1 MISIQ
6 HLHSHQLSGIC
17 KDWKDAVKVLVEHV
31 ATKKLY
37 SYTQK
42 YTDGTSQTFSYDT
55 LKEKVYG
62 SSELILESLVPNDS
76 FYDVNLDVSLILLK
90 EELDYVFADIWT
102 FVGKSL
108 KEIRNEVERCKNNR
122 KHTCLYQY
130 VYDALKE
137 PFEELYKYM
146 QTKMQDTVF
155 GSLNI
160 RTCPYCNRQYT
171 FTLKPNK
178 KGDPNTSPEFDHFYP
193 KSIYPTLAISFY
205 NLVPSCHCCNHGK
218 GQKQLY
224 VNPYDSGFK
233 GAFCLKDKAGNR
245 LNSNDILTIRDEK
258 DIHVDYQGSYE
269 ESEDVK
275 TLGLDQLY
283 SMHSDYVQEII
294 DKANGYKSASLQDL
308 IDSFQGYYNT
318 PQQIY
323 DFVWGKHL
331 ELSEQEKRPLSKFTK
346 DMLDLLGIR
355 RG

>member
-6 HLHSHQLSGIC
+6 NLHSHQLSGIC
-17 KDWKDAVKVLVEHV
+17 KDWKDAVKDLVEHI
-31 ATKKLY
+31 ATKKKY
-37 SYTQK
+37 SYILK
-42 YTDGTSQTFSYDT
+42 YTDGTSQTFPYDT

-62 SSELILESLVPNDS
+62 SSEHILESLVPNDT
-76 FYDVNLDVSLILLK
+76 FHDVDLDVSHVLLK
-90 EELDYVFADIWT
+90 EELDYVFADIWS
-102 FVGKSL
+102 FVGKNL
-108 KEIRNEVERCKNNR
+108 QEIKDDVDRCNNNR
-122 KHTCLYQY
+122 KRTHLYQY
-130 VYDALKE
+130 VYDALKD
-137 PFEELYKYM
+137 PFEELYKLM
-146 QTKMQDTVF
+146 QAKMQDIVF
-155 GSLNI
+155 DRLNI

-171 FTLKPNK
+171 FTLIPNE

-205 NLVPSCHCCNHGK
+205 NLIPSCHCCNHGK

-224 VNPYDSGFK
+224 VNPYNSGFQ
-233 GAFCLKDKAGNR
+233 GVFYLKDKDGNR
-245 LNSNDILTIRDEK
+245 LNSNDILVIKNEK
-258 DIHVDYQGSYE
+258 DIHVGYQGSHE

-294 DKANGYKSASLQDL
+294 DKVNGYKAASMQDI

-331 ELSEQEKRPLSKFTK
+331 ELSEQENRPLSKFTK
-346 DMLDLLGIR
+346 DLLELLCVKR
-355 RG
+355 

>member
-17 KDWKDAVKVLVEHV
+17 KDWQDAVKDLVVHI
-31 ATKKLY
+31 ATTKQY

-42 YTDGTSQTFSYDT
+42 YTDGTSQTFPYNT

-62 SSELILESLVPNDS
+62 SSELILESLIPDNS
-76 FYDVNLDVSLILLK
+76 FFDVNLDVSRILLK
-90 EELDYVFADIWT
+90 EELDYFFADIWT
-102 FVGKSL
+102 FVGKNL
-108 KEIRNEVERCKNNR
+108 QEIRTEVDRCENNR
-122 KHTCLYQY
+122 KRTSLYQY
-130 VYDALKE
+130 VYDALKG
-137 PFEELYKYM
+137 PFEELYKLM
-146 QTKMQDTVF
+146 QVKMQDRVF
-155 GSLNI
+155 DSLNI

-224 VNPYDSGFK
+224 VNPYESDFQ
-233 GAFCLKDKAGNR
+233 GAFYLKDKAGNR
-245 LNSNDILTIRDEK
+245 FNSNDILYIKDEK
-258 DIHVDYQGSYE
+258 DIHVGYQGSYE

-283 SMHSDYVQEII
+283 SMHRDYVQEII
-294 DKANGYKSASLQDL
+294 DKVNGYKAASMQDL

-323 DFVWGKHL
+323 DFVWGKYL

-346 DMLDLLGIR
+346 DLLELLCVKR
-355 RG
+355 